1 MIWFFYRSGHFTS
14 KGGGQQAIGLSSGH
28 YLSVGERRMGTT
40 IGYLRNKTS
49 SSQRQSASTGEG
61 GGLTSSGGSGGTAT
75 LTKHEYQSICD
86 EEDEQEESTLR
97 FGYVFV
103 AKLFAMTLYSPPFWD
118 VLYAPLNSDFLT
130 LQQAFFGHFEKKLKA
145 KKLKAKNNQANHSK
159 SH

>member
-1 MIWFFYRSGHFTS
+1 
-14 KGGGQQAIGLSSGH
+14 
-28 YLSVGERRMGTT
+28 MGTT

-61 GGLTSSGGSGGTAT
+61 GGLAPSGGSGGTAT

-103 AKLFAMTLYSPPFWD
+103 AKLKQTFCCD
-118 VLYAPLNSDFLT
+118 PLFSSFLG
-130 LQQAFFGHFEKKLKA
+130 LLLMAY
-145 KKLKAKNNQANHSK
+145 
-159 SH
+159 